1 VLPIAGPNER
11 KLNPSFRVRS
21 IPAGYLKLEGRL
33 RLGEGE
39 DAMSDF
45 YRSGTVMAMAVI
57 VLAAGVAVLIYG

>member
-1 VLPIAGPNER
+1 VHSLEPER
-11 KLNPSFRVRS
+11 Q
-21 IPAGYLKLEGRL
+21 L
-33 RLGEGE
+33 RLGKGE